1 MMVSLSRWVLP
12 ETRTPGL
19 GLVRGRRWRR
29 PCSFPL
35 PGPGLRFRLA
45 GLGSRPCTPAPSGIL
60 LSGLASV
67 PLGLC
72 SLEQRAVQDR
82 CGSPVQDMS
91 RNKRGYL
98 QDLLTRATAAFQGA
112 AKTGVLVAC
121 VLVFV
126 QALCTNVT
134 GPRHT
139 HEQG

>member
-1 MMVSLSRWVLP
+1 
-12 ETRTPGL
+12 
-19 GLVRGRRWRR
+19 
-29 PCSFPL
+29 
-35 PGPGLRFRLA
+35 
-45 GLGSRPCTPAPSGIL
+45 
-60 LSGLASV
+60 
-67 PLGLC
+67 
-72 SLEQRAVQDR
+72 
-82 CGSPVQDMS
+82 MS
-91 RNKRGYL
+91 RNERGYL